1 MFNNLKITIMKKTIA
16 AMMMMAMTAAM
27 PAMAGN
33 NHFGKNDKKSTVVNH
48 DKKAGHYDK
57 RTAHYD
63 KRTATHFDTRHA
75 ARPDM
80 KTYTYRLSRY
90 DSPRAIIERAERI
103 NGVKEAKYNPRT
115 RELTILYDAH
125 RTTLHHIKHTMA

>member
-1 MFNNLKITIMKKTIA
+1 MKKTIA

-33 NHFGKNDKKSTVVNH
+33 NHFGKNDKK
-48 DKKAGHYDK
+48 AGHYDK
-57 RTAHYD
+57 SIAHYD
-63 KRTATHFDTRHA
+63 KRTATHFDTHRA

-80 KTYTYRLSRY
+80 RTYKIHLSRY
-90 DSPRAIIERAERI
+90 DSPRAAIARAERI

-115 RELTILYDAH
+115 RELTIIYDAY
-125 RTTLHHIKHTMA
+125 RTSILHIKHAVA

>member
-1 MFNNLKITIMKKTIA
+1 MKKMIA

-33 NHFGKNDKKSTVVNH
+33 KHFDKHDKKATVVNH

-57 RTAHYD
+57 RTA
-63 KRTATHFDTRHA
+63 THFDTRHA
-75 ARPDM
+75 DRPDI
-80 KTYTYRLSRY
+80 KIYKYHLSRH
-90 DSPRAIIERAERI
+90 DSPRAAIARAERI

-115 RELTILYDAH
+115 REITILYDAH
-125 RTTLHHIKHTMA
+125 RTTLRHIKHTMA

>member
-1 MFNNLKITIMKKTIA
+1 MKKTIA

-57 RTAHYD
+57 RTA
-63 KRTATHFDTRHA
+63 THFDTRHA
-75 ARPDM
+75 ARPDI
-80 KTYTYRLSRY
+80 KICTFRLGRH
-90 DSPRAIIERAERI
+90 DSPRAAIARAERI

-125 RTTLHHIKHTMA
+125 RTSIHHIKHTMA

>member
-1 MFNNLKITIMKKTIA
+1 MKKTIA

-57 RTAHYD
+57 SIAHYD
-63 KRTATHFDTRHA
+63 KRTATHFDTHRA

-80 KTYTYRLSRY
+80 RTYKIHLSRY
-90 DSPRAIIERAERI
+90 DSPRAAIARAERI

-115 RELTILYDAH
+115 RVLTILYDAH
-125 RTTLHHIKHTMA
+125 RTSIHHIKHTMA